1 MGNRFTHKFKWKR
14 VLLTNA
20 PLALTI
26 AVFTYSISKDA
37 KPADI
42 PRYFFIAFV
51 YAFSTGC
58 LAHGFM
64 PYLWAWSLS
73 KPALLKWPLAG
84 AALTLLAALGCSF
97 AGVLLMATGI
107 YQPSEFWGFYKQ
119 SLSISVLITLIL
131 GGFIIAYE
139 TMRAQLQQTTLELRT
154 KELERERALKLA
166 TEARLSSLESRIHP
180 HFLFNTLNSISSL
193 IQDDPKR
200 AERLI
205 ERMAALLRFSLDSGN
220 AGLVPLCQEMKIVRD
235 YLEIERARFGD
246 RLRFDVEIPSE
257 LDQFEVPP
265 LSIQTLVENSV
276 KYAVAPRREG
286 GAIRVTASR
295 TASGIA
301 LEVWDDGPGFTV
313 ESVLG
318 GHGLDNLQARLLT
331 LFTVDAALG
340 MERSGEGMSVVLSLP
355 QRALQ

>member
-20 PLALTI
+20 PLALII
-26 AVFTYSISKDA
+26 AVFTYSLSNDA
-37 KPADI
+37 RPADVV
-42 PRYFFIAFV
+42 RYFCTAFV
-51 YAFSTGC
+51 YSLSIGC
-58 LAHGFM
+58 LAHGLM
-64 PYLWAWSLS
+64 PYLWAWCMS
-73 KPALLKWPLAG
+73 KPPLLSWPLAAVG
-84 AALTLLAALGCSF
+84 LTVLAALGCSF
-97 AGVLLMATGI
+97 AGGVLVATGM
-107 YQPSEFWGFYKQ
+107 YQPAQFWTLYKK
-119 SLSISVLITLIL
+119 SLSISVLITLIM

-193 IQDDPKR
+193 IQDEPKR

-205 ERMAALLRFSLDSGN
+205 ERMAALLRFSLDCGQT
-220 AGLVPLCQEMKIVRD
+220 GLVPLYQEMKIVRD

-246 RLRFDVEIPSE
+246 RLRFTVEIPAE

-276 KYAVAPRREG
+276 KFAVAPRREG
-286 GAIRVTASR
+286 GAIRVTAAR
-295 TASGIA
+295 TASGIE

-313 ESVLG
+313 ESVVG

-331 LFTVDAALG
+331 LFTRDAGLG
-340 MERSGEGMSVVLSLP
+340 MERSGDGMSVVLSLP
-355 QRALQ
+355 ARALQ